1 MPRVV
6 FIEPDGR
13 RVAVQAKDGQSA
25 MRAAVDQGVAGIE
38 AECGGQCLCATCHCY
53 VADLWQEKLPP
64 PSADEQVMLENVFAP
79 RLPGSR
85 LSCQIVLNPSLDG
98 LTLTVPPRQS

>member
-1 MPRVV
+1 MPQVV

-13 RVAVQAKDGQSA
+13 RVTVQAKDGQSA

-53 VADLWQEKLPP
+53 VAADWQEKLPP
-64 PSADEQVMLENVFAP
+64 PSADEEVMLENVVAP

-85 LSCQIVLNPSLDG
+85 LSCQILLGPSLDG

>member
-1 MPRVV
+1 MPQVV

-13 RVAVQAKDGQSA
+13 RVGVQASDGQSA

-53 VADLWQEKLPP
+53 VADEWQEKLPP
-64 PSADEQVMLENVFAP
+64 PSADEQVMLENVVAP
-79 RLPGSR
+79 RLAGSR
-85 LSCQIVLNPSLDG
+85 LSCQILLNPSLDG

>member
-1 MPRVV
+1 MPQVV

-53 VADLWQEKLPP
+53 VADPWQEKLPP
-64 PSADEQVMLENVFAP
+64 PSADEQVMLENVVAP